1 MIQAG
6 PGVAGNDF
14 TESLTCLVEPV
25 LDGLAADL
33 ASVPG
38 LGGVE
43 REAIR
48 NGAGAALYEAVHRK
62 LCRTLVLELNAARE
76 SGQLSAA
83 DSRGRWAEFIAM
95 TAGRQYWDSLAVHYP
110 TMLERVDVMLAN
122 RRAAA
127 LALGRRLAADRG
139 ALGALAGAADHSNG
153 ARTGGSGDL
162 GDLVEARF
170 GAGDSHR
177 GGQSVVLLRFAGGQA
192 VYKPRSVEVD
202 QVLDGVLR
210 EVFGDERER
219 IRVPA
224 VVVARGAGVGGD
236 DHGSDYGWAQY
247 VEHRYC
253 EDDAQLA
260 RFYRGIGHWLA
271 LMQLLGGS
279 DLHAENV
286 IASGPVPVVVD
297 CETLFT
303 PVLPP
308 PPSGL
313 GLAVDRAAAL
323 VEGTVLR
330 TGILPSRGIALGWR
344 GVDSSAVGS
353 RPGQQPVAERPVL
366 LDGGTDRARIGLEPV
381 DVGVVVAS
389 HPSEQ
394 PSLAAYWNRVLDGYG
409 EASERLRAMDRD
421 DALAPLVERFA
432 HCPVRAVLRGT
443 EAYAEIGRMLW
454 HPVSLHDPRTAVDRA
469 TLLMT
474 RMAES
479 LPGAP
484 DDPRVVEAEV
494 AELLVGDVPY
504 FATTPAR
511 GRLTGPAG
519 TGWLA
524 ERDLV
529 AEVLARWRGVDV
541 ELDRAVIG
549 AALVTAYLNEGAKS
563 GGKRMSSGSLGTAD
577 LDRRRRALAADLLA
591 RVRDSALHAEDGTV
605 TWIAPVL
612 DLTGWGVQPLGQDLY
627 GGLAGVA
634 VLLAAYRHETGAG
647 RADPVDGLAPL
658 LDATLRTIRAAE
670 DFADRNRTSELR
682 LRPAPPGGY
691 LGLGSQMWSWLTLR
705 HLGAAPD
712 GVDRAAALAAGV
724 LDEAVAED
732 EENDLLVGSAGAIV
746 PLLLLAEATGE
757 KRWLRQ
763 AAAVGGR
770 LVARARRRDGRAHW
784 ICARW
789 PHGMGG
795 FVHGTTGIGW
805 ALARLALA
813 TGAQQYAEVAQE
825 AFAFEEALWD
835 EGRAGWLDLREPGQ
849 TVAAWCH
856 GAVGIGLAAA
866 DLERRGW
873 PAPPR
878 PVLDR
883 AAAAT
888 VRQGF
893 GWNHTLCHGD
903 LGSWEVV
910 AAAVPQAERAQLDAR
925 VLGSVETNGPVSGMA
940 RDAFS
945 PGLLGGLGGVAY
957 QLLRMHRDST
967 LPSPLTLGEPGAG
980 RYR

>member
-1 MIQAG
+1 MIQPG
-6 PGVAGNDF
+6 PGVTGSDF
-14 TESLTCLVEPV
+14 TESLACLVEPV

-38 LGGVE
+38 LGAAE

-48 NGAGAALYEAVHRK
+48 QGAGAALYETAHRK

-76 SGQLSAA
+76 SGQLYAQ
-83 DSRGRWAEFIAM
+83 DSEGRWAEFIAM
-95 TAGRQYWDSLAVHYP
+95 SASRRYWESLAVHYP
-110 TMLERVDVMLAN
+110 TMLGRVDAMLAN

-127 LALGRRLAADRG
+127 LALGRRLAADRS
-139 ALGALAGAADHSNG
+139 ALTALAAAAERGDEAAAGGGGA
-153 ARTGGSGDL
+153 L

-192 VYKPRSVEVD
+192 VYKPRSVQVD
-202 QVLDGVLR
+202 RVLDGVLR
-210 EVFGDERER
+210 EVFGDEPER

-224 VVVARGAGVGGD
+224 VVVARDAGGGHAG
-236 DHGSDYGWAQY
+236 HGSEYGWAQY
-247 VEHRYC
+247 AEHRYC

-286 IASGPVPVVVD
+286 IANGPVPVVVD

-330 TGILPSRGIALGWR
+330 TGILPNRGIALGWR

-353 RPGQQPVAERPVL
+353 LPGQQPVAERPVL
-366 LDGGTDRARIGLEPV
+366 LDGGTDRARIGSQP
-381 DVGVVVAS
+381 VGVGGVVAS

-421 DALAPLVERFA
+421 GVLAPLVARFA
-432 HCPVRAVLRGT
+432 HCQVRAVLRGT
-443 EAYAEIGRMLW
+443 ETYAEIGRMLW
-454 HPVSLHDPRTAVDRA
+454 HPVSLHDPQTAVDRA
-469 TLLMT
+469 ALLMT
-474 RMAES
+474 KMAES

-504 FATTPAR
+504 FATTPTR

-519 TGWLA
+519 LGWLP

-529 AEVLARWRGVDV
+529 AEVLARWRGVDA
-541 ELDRAVIG
+541 ELDRRVIG
-549 AALVTAYLNEGAKS
+549 AALVTAYLNEGAPS
-563 GGKRMSSGSLGTAD
+563 GGAQMLSGPLGTAD
-577 LDRRRRALAADLLA
+577 LDRRRRTLAADLLT

-612 DLTGWGVQPLGQDLY
+612 DLTGWGVQPLGQDMY

-634 VLLAAYRHETGAG
+634 VLLAAYRHETAAG

-691 LGLGSQMWSWLTLR
+691 LGLGSQMWSWLTLH

-724 LDEAVAED
+724 LEEAVAED
-732 EENDLLVGSAGAIV
+732 EENDLLVGSSGAIV
-746 PLLLLAEATGE
+746 PLLLLAEAAGE

-763 AAAVGGR
+763 AAVAGDR
-770 LVARARRRDGRAHW
+770 LVERARRRDGRAYW
-784 ICARW
+784 VCTRW
-789 PHGMGG
+789 PRGMGG
-795 FVHGTTGIGW
+795 FAHGATGIGW

-813 TGAQQYAEVAQE
+813 TGTQQYADVAQE

-835 EGRAGWLDLREPGQ
+835 EGQAGWLDLREPGQ

-873 PAPPR
+873 PAPRR

-883 AAAAT
+883 AVAAT
-888 VRQGF
+888 ARQGF

-903 LGSWEVV
+903 LGGWEVV
-910 AAAVPQAERAQLDAR
+910 AATTPEAGRAELDAR
-925 VLGSVETNGPVSGMA
+925 ILGSVETNGPVSGMA

-957 QLLRMHRDST
+957 QLLRMHGDSA
-967 LPSPLTLGEPGAG
+967 LPSPLTLGEPDTR